1 MDKRKRLKHAVNKAK
16 EESTMEK
23 KMNHKSKSIHDILPL
38 DLIHII
44 LLRVPIRHLAR
55 LRCVSKL
62 WCSLISDPDFA
73 ESHLHLSL
81 APTHG
86 CLVRLDDSTEAY
98 LVHLEEVFNGD
109 NYQLMKEVSFPFKK
123 KPPSEFCVMG
133 SCRGF
138 VLLSRE
144 PYFFVV
150 WNPVTGFRKRISYSC
165 MFHRSK
171 LRCLKFPRD
180 ALLYGFGYDA
190 SRDDYLI
197 VVASEDGGC
206 QHLDCLSLRTNSW
219 ISLDAA
225 LPKPL
230 GFMKRRPPGLFLN
243 GSIHWLCYSHKKHYS
258 ESILT
263 FDLKERSFSKISL
276 PEKLRMHGRIPATI
290 VTLGGYI
297 ALCYQDF
304 VIESKTLIW
313 VMKEYKVNSSW
324 TLYEIPC
331 IEFEPLCLS
340 NGSDIIALDPTTP
353 VSGPLKFAKYN
364 IREELLQ
371 HFTCPPH
378 LGQERYF
385 FLSYTVYTESLLL
398 LPSDI

>member
-62 WCSLISDPDFA
+62 WCSLISDPEFA
-73 ESHLHLSL
+73 ELHIHLSL
-81 APTHG
+81 APTHA
-86 CLVRLDDSTEAY
+86 CLLVHLKDSTEAY

-109 NYQLMKEVSFPFKK
+109 NYQVKEVSLPFKK
-123 KPPSEFCVMG
+123 KPPSKFCVMG

-138 VLLSRE
+138 VLLNRQ

-150 WNPVTGFRKRISYSC
+150 WNPLTGFRKRISYSC
-165 MFHRSK
+165 LIHRSK
-171 LRCLKFPRD
+171 LRRLNFPRD
-180 ALLYGFGYDA
+180 ARLYGFGYDA
-190 SRDDYLI
+190 SRDDYLV
-197 VVASEDGGC
+197 VVASQDGYC
-206 QHLDCLSLRTNSW
+206 QHLDCLSLKTNSW
-219 ISLDAA
+219 INLDAA
-225 LPKPL
+225 LPESL
-230 GFMKRRPPGLFLN
+230 GFMKRQSPGLFLH
-243 GSIHWLCYSHKKHYS
+243 GSIHWLCYSLQGDYS
-258 ESILT
+258 ESLLI

-276 PEKLRMHGRIPATI
+276 PEQLIMHCSATI
-290 VTLGGYI
+290 VTLGGCL
-297 ALCYQDF
+297 ALYYEDD
-304 VIESKTLIW
+304 VVERKTSIW

-331 IEFEPLCLS
+331 LKFEPLCLS
-340 NGSDIIALDPTTP
+340 NGSDIMALDPTA

-371 HFTCPPH
+371 HFTCPH
-378 LGQERYF
+378 LRQDLYLF
-385 FLSYTVYTESLLL
+385 ASCTVYTESLLL